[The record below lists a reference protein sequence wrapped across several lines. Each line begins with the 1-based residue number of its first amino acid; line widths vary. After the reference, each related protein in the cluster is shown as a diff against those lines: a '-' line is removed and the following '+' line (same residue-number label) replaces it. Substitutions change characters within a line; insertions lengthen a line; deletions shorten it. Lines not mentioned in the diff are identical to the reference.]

1 MACVLI
7 YVLARREASFHLDD
21 VVYAAA
27 LTIGCGRKDLC
38 EPGEISSTPRRCD
51 PGQFSKP
58 LLRELSA

>member
-27 LTIGCGRKDLC
+27 LTIGCGRN
-38 EPGEISSTPRRCD
+38 GISEEV
-51 PGQFSKP
+51 P
-58 LLRELSA
+58 LSFGKSFMILHSLSIGSVP